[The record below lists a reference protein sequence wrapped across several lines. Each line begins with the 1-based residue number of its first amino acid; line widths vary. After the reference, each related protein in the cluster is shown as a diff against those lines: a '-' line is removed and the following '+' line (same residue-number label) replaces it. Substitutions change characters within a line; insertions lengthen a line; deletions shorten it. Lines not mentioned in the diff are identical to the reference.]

1 MVGTRGSITRLDLI
15 HIDDPTD
22 VRLAD
27 YRNIPDR
34 ALAAR
39 GDIFVAEGRL
49 VVSRLLSSPRLV
61 TRSLLLTEAALGAL
75 AGDTAWQR
83 PANTAVP
90 AYLVPPTVMATV
102 TGFDVHRGCLAIGE
116 RPVTTEWAALAA
128 GAHRLVVAERIAN
141 ADNVGALF
149 RNAAAFGVDGVLLD
163 PACTDPLYRKAIR
176 TSMGAT
182 LHVPFARVE
191 PWPDGLLAM
200 RASGFSLVALS
211 PTAPTLLAAL
221 PSAAAGASAAA
232 NGKIAII
239 VGHEGDGLSPKVLA
253 LCDHQA
259 RIPMAPGVD
268 SLNVATATALALYEL
283 QRHSSADRY
292 PRT

>member
-1 MVGTRGSITRLDLI
+1 MAGTRGSITRLDLI

-49 VVSRLLSSPRLV
+49 VVSRLLSSHRLV

-75 AGDTAWQR
+75 ADDPAWQR
-83 PANTAVP
+83 PAHAAVP

-191 PWPDGLLAM
+191 PWPDGLLAL

-211 PTAPTLLAAL
+211 PTAPTILAAL
-221 PSAAAGASAAA
+221 PNAAAGASAAA

-283 QRHSSADRY
+283 QRRPSADRY

>member
-1 MVGTRGSITRLDLI
+1 MGARGTITEVDLI

-49 VVSRLLSSPRLV
+49 VVSRLLSSNRLV

-75 AGDTAWQR
+75 SVDPAWQR
-83 PANTAVP
+83 PAHTMVP

-128 GAHRLVVAERIAN
+128 GAHRVVVAERIAN

-191 PWPDGLLAM
+191 PWPDGLLAL
-200 RASGFSLVALS
+200 RASGFSLIALS
-211 PTAPTLLAAL
+211 PTAPTILSAL
-221 PSAAAGASAAA
+221 PSAAAGTSAAT
-232 NGKIAII
+232 NGKVAII

-283 QRHSSADRY
+283 QRHPSEDGHLQR
-292 PRT
+292 